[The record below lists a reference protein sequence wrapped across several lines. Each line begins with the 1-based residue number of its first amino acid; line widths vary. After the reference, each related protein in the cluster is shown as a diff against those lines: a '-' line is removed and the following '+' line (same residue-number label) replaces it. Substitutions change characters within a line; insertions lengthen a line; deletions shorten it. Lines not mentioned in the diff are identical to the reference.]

1 MLHRLMFVCCVTL
14 GAAAAACGGGADRP
28 PPAPVLGAASVTTLE
43 DTPTAVTVVLTA
55 ADAAAVTLTVATPP
69 SHGTLTGTGPTW
81 TYTPAAN
88 YAGPDSAVV
97 AAADSHGSGTAT
109 ISVTV
114 TAVNDAPVANP
125 DTVAAGH
132 GAAVTIAHALLL
144 ANDSD
149 VDSTA
154 LSVTGVGSPD
164 HGTVALAGNDVVFTP
179 DAGFDGLATFHY
191 TVSDGALT
199 AEGSVT
205 VSVAADL
212 GAVADAVTVAEG
224 STANP
229 IDVLANDLNSGGG
242 SKRVA
247 SVTPPA
253 HGVAAVGPD
262 GGSVTYTPAGG
273 YCNQTL
279 NTPPDTFTYSL
290 APGGDTAA
298 VAVRV
303 TCACGLDKSTSF
315 VVGTN

>member
-1 MLHRLMFVCCVTL
+1 MLHRSIFACCVTL
-14 GAAAAACGGGADRP
+14 GAAAAACGGGEDRP
-28 PPAPVLGAASVTTLE
+28 PPAPVLGAVSVTTAE
-43 DTPTAVTVVLTA
+43 DTATAVTVVVTA
-55 ADAAAVTLTVATPP
+55 ADVAAVTLTVATPP

-88 YAGPDSAVV
+88 YAGPDSAIVG
-97 AAADSHGSGTAT
+97 AADSHGSGTAT

-114 TAVNDAPVANP
+114 TAVDDAPVADP
-125 DTVAAGH
+125 DAVAAGH
-132 GAAVTIAHALLL
+132 GAAVTIAQTMLL

-154 LSVTGVGSPD
+154 LSVTGVGSPE

-179 DAGFDGLATFHY
+179 DAGFDGVATFHY
-191 TVSDGALT
+191 TVSDGTLT
-199 AEGSVT
+199 AEGSVS
-205 VSVAADL
+205 VSVAADQ
-212 GAVADAVTVAEG
+212 GAVADVATVAEG
-224 STANP
+224 STANSV
-229 IDVLANDLNSGGG
+229 DVLANDLNSSGT
-242 SKRVA
+242 KRVA

-262 GGSVTYTPAGG
+262 GGSVTYTPAAG
-273 YCNQTL
+273 YCNQMPNTL
-279 NTPPDTFTYSL
+279 PDTFTYSV

-315 VVGTN
+315 VVGSN